1 MENARLT
8 EVDIECVRTLA
19 ECDMSIAETA
29 RRMYMARTTIVYH
42 LKKVKKYTGLNPMK
56 FRDLVRLMEMLGGE
70 ENE

>member
-1 MENARLT
+1 MIRDLT
-8 EVDIECVRTLA
+8 DLDIECVKMYA

-29 RRMYMARTTIVYH
+29 RRMYMAHTTIVYH

-56 FRDLVRLMEMLGGE
+56 FRDLVKLMEMLGGE